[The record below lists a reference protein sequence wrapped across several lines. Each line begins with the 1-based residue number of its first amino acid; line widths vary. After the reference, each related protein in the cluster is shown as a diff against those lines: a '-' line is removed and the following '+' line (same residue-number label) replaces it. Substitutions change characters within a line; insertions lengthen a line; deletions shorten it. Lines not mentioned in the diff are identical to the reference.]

1 MRIKGNKRENKEIG
15 IKAKAEQKGRPKFMK
30 RQTRKK
36 KKNRDVGIR
45 RKREYENGK
54 KGMREL

>member
-36 KKNRDVGIR
+36 KKKQGR
-45 RKREYENGK
+45 RNSQKTRI
-54 KGMREL
+54 

>member
-36 KKNRDVGIR
+36 KKKIGT
-45 RKREYENGK
+45 
-54 KGMREL
+54 